1 MRLACLFVPLFPL
14 AARLRS
20 EPDLKGESVAVFEGN
35 GNAARLIAATR
46 KARKAGLE
54 TGMTLPQ
61 ARAILPKLVARGR
74 DRESERT
81 AQEALLEAA
90 DTFSPRV
97 EDGGEG
103 LVYLDLDGLPAL
115 YPLSSREGGSPS
127 STVDCRLSTV
137 DSSRSQPI
145 PASPRPR
152 VPASLCDAE
161 LSLGRDLIAAA
172 EKVGLPARAGIAA
185 SKLAA
190 RVAAGLPESP
200 TVVAPG
206 REAAFLAPLP
216 LARLTPALEIGEML
230 ERWGLSS
237 IGELAKLPEG
247 EVASRLGE
255 SGRELHAT
263 ARGIDPR
270 PLEARLP
277 PPCFSEGMDLEWPL
291 LSLEP
296 FLFVSR
302 AALDRLLA
310 RLESQALACTR
321 LELTLK
327 LDPDG
332 CDARAIELP
341 GPTRDAKTL
350 LTLVRL
356 ELEARPPGSPV
367 GGFVLTARPDR
378 TRSSQLSLFGPA
390 ALSPD
395 RLATTI
401 ARLASMLGADRVGSP
416 RTADGHRPERY
427 TIASFA
433 PPSPPPFALPPR
445 SGRGLLSVRVLRPPV
460 LLEVILEDLSASPRP
475 RVPASAP
482 PPVPPSPRPPVP
494 DSPRLLSLKSINS
507 NDGLEIS
514 GTVKVAAGPWRMEEG
529 WWTSDPADRDY
540 WDVEL
545 SDGALYRV
553 YRDRASGSWFA
564 DGIYD

>member
-115 YPLSSREGGSPS
+115 SPRYPPS

-137 DSSRSQPI
+137 DSPPSR
-145 PASPRPR
+145 
-152 VPASLCDAE
+152 E
-161 LSLGRDLIAAA
+161 LALGRDLIAAA

-206 REAAFLAPLP
+206 QEAAFLAPLP
-216 LARLTPALEIGEML
+216 LARLTPALEIAQML

-310 RLESQALACTR
+310 RLESQALACMR

-350 LTLVRL
+350 LTLLRL

-367 GGFVLTARPDR
+367 GGFVLIARPDR
-378 TRSSQLSLFGPA
+378 TRSAQLSLFGPA

-427 TIASFA
+427 ALASFA
-433 PPSPPPFALPPR
+433 PPPPPSFALAPK

-460 LLEVILEDLSASPRP
+460 PLEVITEEKAFSSQLSAFSPNPDSEIANRKSEIANS
-475 RVPASAP
+475 VHS
-482 PPVPPSPRPPVP
+482 RPPLP
-494 DSPRLLSLKSINS
+494 TGEGRGEGRLLSLKSVDPNS
-507 NDGLEIS
+507 GLEIS
-514 GTVKVAAGPWRMEEG
+514 GAVRVAAGPWRMEEG

-553 YRDRASGSWFA
+553 YRERASGSWFA
-564 DGIYD
+564 DGVYD

>member
-54 TGMTLPQ
+54 AGMTLPQ

-115 YPLSSREGGSPS
+115 SRAASSQLSAVS
-127 STVDCRLSTV
+127 
-137 DSSRSQPI
+137 SQPI

-172 EKVGLPARAGIAA
+172 EKVSLPARAGIAA

-206 REAAFLAPLP
+206 QEAAFLAPLP
-216 LARLTPALEIGEML
+216 LARLTPALEIAQML

-291 LSLEP
+291 LTLEP

-327 LDPDG
+327 LDPEG

-341 GPTRDAKTL
+341 GPTRDARTL
-350 LTLVRL
+350 LTLLRL

-378 TRSSQLSLFGPA
+378 TRSAQLSLFGPA
-390 ALSPD
+390 ALLPD

-401 ARLASMLGADRVGSP
+401 ARLASMLGGDRVGSP

-427 TIASFA
+427 AIASFA
-433 PPSPPPFALPPR
+433 PPPPPSFALPPK
-445 SGRGLLSVRVLRPPV
+445 SGRGLLSVRVLRPPMP
-460 LLEVILEDLSASPRP
+460 LDVILGDLPASPRP
-475 RVPASAP
+475 RVPASDP
-482 PPVPPSPRPPVP
+482 PPVP
-494 DSPRLLSLKSINS
+494 DSPRLMSLKSIHS
-507 NDGLEIS
+507 NDGLQIS
-514 GTVKVAAGPWRMEEG
+514 GSVKVAAGPWRMEEG